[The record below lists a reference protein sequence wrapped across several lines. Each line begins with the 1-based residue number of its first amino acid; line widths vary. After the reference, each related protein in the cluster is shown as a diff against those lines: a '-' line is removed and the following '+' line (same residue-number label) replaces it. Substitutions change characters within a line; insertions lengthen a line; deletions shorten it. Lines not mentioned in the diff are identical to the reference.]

1 MIRPNLNQRSERKG
15 DSVRRMRPSFYGG
28 VPIGHQIIS
37 DSCKIDGVNNDK
49 LIKANLCSLIMANWR
64 DRISKFSGKTRFVV
78 SRTFIHLAGDEIAPM
93 LGVLNRVAREA
104 IEADGDLEVLGEG
117 LVSVC
122 QNLLQM
128 STYWQSAANEGDVL
142 WNEGEAGD
150 YVNELFTDSAQRY
163 LSEIDTVEDDDE
175 PLSLPVTR
183 NLVIMITV
191 AFEGESADLETNLA
205 DIEALE
211 YGLKALINLHY
222 QEQLRAIQIHFSP
235 ARLGDELDGEQ
246 LLLNFPE
253 LIPL

>member
-1 MIRPNLNQRSERKG
+1 MTS
-15 DSVRRMRPSFYGG
+15 
-28 VPIGHQIIS
+28 
-37 DSCKIDGVNNDK
+37 
-49 LIKANLCSLIMANWR
+49 WR

-78 SRTFIHLAGDEIAPM
+78 SRIFIHLAGEDIAPM

-104 IEADGDLEVLGEG
+104 IDSDGDMEILGEG

-122 QNLLQM
+122 QSLLEM
-128 STYWQSAANEGDVL
+128 SEYWQSAGNEGDIV
-142 WNEGEAGD
+142 WDEGEAGD

-163 LSEIDTVEDDDE
+163 LSGMEIEEAADDE
-175 PLSLPVTR
+175 PLSLPATR
-183 NLVIMITV
+183 NLVIMLTV
-191 AFEGESADLETNLA
+191 AFEGESPDLENDLA
-205 DIEALE
+205 NVEALE

-222 QEQLRAIQIHFSP
+222 QEKLRAIQIHFSP

>member
-1 MIRPNLNQRSERKG
+1 M
-15 DSVRRMRPSFYGG
+15 SF
-28 VPIGHQIIS
+28 
-37 DSCKIDGVNNDK
+37 
-49 LIKANLCSLIMANWR
+49 WR

-78 SRTFIHLAGDEIAPM
+78 SRIFIHLAGEEVAPI

-104 IEADGDLEVLGEG
+104 IDADGDLEILGEG
-117 LVSVC
+117 LVTVC

-128 STYWQSAANEGDVL
+128 NTYWQSAGNEGDVF
-142 WNEGEAGD
+142 WDEGEAGD
-150 YVNELFTDSAQRY
+150 YVNEIFTDSAQRY
-163 LSEIDTVEDDDE
+163 LSEVDTTQNIDQDE

-183 NLVIMITV
+183 NLVVMLTV
-191 AFEGESADLETNLA
+191 AFEGEAPDLENNLA

-222 QEQLRAIQIHFSP
+222 QEKLRAIQIHFSP
-235 ARLGDELDGEQ
+235 AKLGDELNGEQ

>member
-1 MIRPNLNQRSERKG
+1 
-15 DSVRRMRPSFYGG
+15 
-28 VPIGHQIIS
+28 
-37 DSCKIDGVNNDK
+37 
-49 LIKANLCSLIMANWR
+49 MASWR

-78 SRTFIHLAGDEIAPM
+78 SRIFIHLGGEEIAPL

-104 IEADGDLEVLGEG
+104 ISADGDLEVLGEG

-128 STYWQSAANEGDVL
+128 SSYWQSAANEGDAL
-142 WNEGEAGD
+142 WDEGEAGD
-150 YVNELFTDSAQRY
+150 YVNELFTDSAARY
-163 LSEIDTVEDDDE
+163 LSAIDTVEDLDDE

-191 AFEGESADLETNLA
+191 AFEGESPDLETNLA
-205 DIEALE
+205 DLEALE

-222 QEQLRAIQIHFSP
+222 QEKLRAIQIHFSP
-235 ARLGDELDGEQ
+235 ARFGDELDGEQ

>member
-1 MIRPNLNQRSERKG
+1 
-15 DSVRRMRPSFYGG
+15 
-28 VPIGHQIIS
+28 
-37 DSCKIDGVNNDK
+37 
-49 LIKANLCSLIMANWR
+49 MASWR

-78 SRTFIHLAGDEIAPM
+78 SRIFIHLAGSEIAPL
-93 LGVLNRVAREA
+93 LGVLNRVAREG

-117 LVSVC
+117 LVTVC

-128 STYWQSAANEGDVL
+128 SAYWQSAANEGDVL
-142 WNEGEAGD
+142 WDEGEAGD

-163 LSEIDTVEDDDE
+163 LSQIDTEDTSDRE

-183 NLVIMITV
+183 NLVVILTV
-191 AFEGESADLETNLA
+191 AFEGESADLENNLA
-205 DIEALE
+205 DAEALE

-222 QEQLRAIQIHFSP
+222 QEKLRAIQIHFSP
-235 ARLGDELDGEQ
+235 AKLGDELNGEQ